1 MSLTSPYPMWATA
14 RSPFEVKK
22 AVVVARMLSGRYR
35 TDRLVR
41 HWSTTNPT
49 GVCLLPGCSGEEVGS
64 LEHILVYCPALSTV
78 RSDIVKLWSNFMVP
92 RKYLFPVVSNLTK
105 HENTFMQLL
114 LDPSSIPSVITAT
127 QESSDILPCCFYL
140 SRTWIYSIHLRR
152 MKLMK
157 IWNLT

>member
-1 MSLTSPYPMWATA
+1 MPDPLLVLQDQPSKHSWKTLTKSKVVDAWEVKLRAQADLLPSLYYFNPRYMSLTSPHPMWATA

-78 RSDIVKLWSNFMVP
+78 RSDIVKL
-92 RKYLFPVVSNLTK
+92 
-105 HENTFMQLL
+105 
-114 LDPSSIPSVITAT
+114 
-127 QESSDILPCCFYL
+127 
-140 SRTWIYSIHLRR
+140 
-152 MKLMK
+152 
-157 IWNLT
+157 